1 MLGRALGTVVERAF
15 DALPGPAARGV
26 RLVAHRGFAGV
37 NPENTTDAV
46 TRTGGADAVEVD
58 VRRAASGEVV
68 VCHDATVDRVTD
80 GTGPVGGLSAVELGS
95 LSVHDSGAGVP
106 TLDALLDAVPDRVDV
121 NVELKERGLGSD
133 VDAAADRVEND
144 VWVSAFD
151 PVALRDS
158 TLDRALLFDRQPREN
173 LAVADELDCVAVHP
187 SVALCLA
194 TRTVQRAHAR
204 GFDVNAWTVG
214 GPAVAWALARR
225 GVDGVIADRPSV
237 VRQP

>member
-1 MLGRALGTVVERAF
+1 MLSRTVGAVVERAL
-15 DALPGPAARGV
+15 DALPAPAARGV
-26 RLVAHRGFAGV
+26 SLIAHRGFASV
-37 NPENTTDAV
+37 NPENTTHAV
-46 TRTGGADAVEVD
+46 TRSTGADAVEVD

-80 GTGPVGGLSAVELGS
+80 GTGRVERLSARELDE

-106 TLDALLDAVPDRVDV
+106 TLDALLDAVPDRVAV

-133 VDAAADRVEND
+133 VDAAAERVEND

-158 TLDRALLFDRQPREN
+158 ALPRALLFAKNPRGN

-187 SVALCLA
+187 SVALCLG
-194 TRTVQRAHAR
+194 TRTVRRAHEH
-204 GFDVNAWTVG
+204 GFDVNAWTIDAPG
-214 GPAVAWALARR
+214 VAWALARQ

>member
-1 MLGRALGTVVERAF
+1 MFGRALGTVVEQAL

-26 RLVAHRGFAGV
+26 RLVAHRGFASV
-37 NPENTTDAV
+37 NPENTTHAV
-46 TRTGGADAVEVD
+46 TRTAGADAVEVD
-58 VRRAASGEVV
+58 VRRASSGEVV

-80 GTGPVGGLSAVELGS
+80 GTGRVERLSAGELGA

-106 TLDALLDAVPDRVDV
+106 TLAALLDAVPERVAV

-158 TLDRALLFDRQPREN
+158 SLPRALLFDRNPREN
-173 LAVADELDCVAVHP
+173 LAIADELDCTAVHP
-187 SVALCLA
+187 SVALCLG
-194 TRTVQRAHAR
+194 TRTVRRAHAR
-204 GFDVNAWTVG
+204 GFDVNAWTVDAPG
-214 GPAVAWALARR
+214 VAWALARR
-225 GVDGVIADRPSV
+225 GVDGVIADRPTV